1 LSSSHIITSILIS
14 FLHREQVG
22 QLINSRDPQKDI
34 YFTSCGTESDNR
46 AVDIAISHFKQWKAK
61 RTKDS
66 NSQQLSSQQQS
77 SSSSSSS
84 SSTVSP
90 SSAASSSDNNQIV
103 PHIITC
109 IIEHPAVI
117 CYLRVLREQG
127 SITMTVLQVR
137 IYLSISRS
145 NYLL

>member
-1 LSSSHIITSILIS
+1 MSSSHIIISILIS

-46 AVDIAISHFKQWKAK
+46 AVDIAINHFKQWKAK

-66 NSQQLSSQQQS
+66 SNSQQLSSQQQ
-77 SSSSSSS
+77 SS

>member
-1 LSSSHIITSILIS
+1 LSSSHIIISILIS

-46 AVDIAISHFKQWKAK
+46 AVDIAINHFKQWKAK

-66 NSQQLSSQQQS
+66 SNSQQLSSQQQ
-77 SSSSSSS
+77 SS

>member
-1 LSSSHIITSILIS
+1 LSSSHIIISILIS

-84 SSTVSP
+84 STVSP
-90 SSAASSSDNNQIV
+90 SSATSSSDNNLIV

-109 IIEHPAVI
+109 ILEHPAVI

>member
-1 LSSSHIITSILIS
+1 LSSSHIIISILIS

-46 AVDIAISHFKQWKAK
+46 AVDIAINHFKQWKAK
-61 RTKDS
+61 RTKDSS

-77 SSSSSSS
+77 SSSSSS
-84 SSTVSP
+84 TVSP
-90 SSAASSSDNNQIV
+90 SSATSSSDNNLIV

-145 NYLL
+145 NYLS

>member
-1 LSSSHIITSILIS
+1 LSSSHIIISILIS
-14 FLHREQVG
+14 FLHRAQVG

-66 NSQQLSSQQQS
+66 SNSQQLSSQQQS
-77 SSSSSSS
+77 SSSSSS
-84 SSTVSP
+84 TVSP
-90 SSAASSSDNNQIV
+90 SSATSSPDNNLIV

-145 NYLL
+145 NYLS